1 MGKWENIKE
10 GSLEHSLQL
19 IIWYDGWEEW
29 LRGIQ
34 EDMKILNEDKK
45 VSEYKSYRPEIE
57 LNEWHTEK
65 HTIWMLLV
73 GMFGEWGT
81 SIRSGWIEKYKF
93 NDCIEFIE
101 EMILEREEKDYEKEN
116 Y

>member
-1 MGKWENIKE
+1 MGKWENIKK

-19 IIWYDGWEEW
+19 IIWYDGWEKWWRE
-29 LRGIQ
+29 IQ
-34 EDMKILNEDKK
+34 EDMKKLSEDKK
-45 VSEYKSYRPEIE
+45 VSEYQSYRPEIE

-65 HTIWMLLV
+65 HVIWMLLT
-73 GMFGEWGT
+73 GTFGEWGT

-101 EMILEREEKDYEKEN
+101 EMILEREETDNEKEN
-116 Y
+116 